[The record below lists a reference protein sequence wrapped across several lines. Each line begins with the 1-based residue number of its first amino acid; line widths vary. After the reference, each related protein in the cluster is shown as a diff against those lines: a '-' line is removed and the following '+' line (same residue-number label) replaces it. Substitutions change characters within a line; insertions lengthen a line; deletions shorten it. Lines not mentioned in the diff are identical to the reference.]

1 MSVHPWNLAVWQRL
15 TREPERLPHALL
27 LHGMPGVGKYTL
39 ARALAQWLL
48 CLAPTP
54 QGGCGR
60 CQSCAWLLQDA
71 HPDLHLIEPLVDPDE
86 AEKGRRGGAVIKIGQ
101 LREVIEALSLSAH
114 QGGWRV
120 AIIRPAEAMNAAAAN
135 ALLKTLEEP
144 PPGVLLI
151 LVSHHPRRL
160 LPTVR
165 SRCRAVAIPRPSQPQ
180 ALDWLAAQG
189 VAGAEAEAA
198 LREAG
203 GAPLLALEFADPE
216 RSARRED
223 LLQALAEPARQDW
236 CALAQALQGAVAE
249 TWGWLTRWV
258 SDLIACRSGA
268 PIRYFPQHTPRLQS
282 LAARADPV
290 RLWALYQTLLMAGR
304 HLQHPLNP
312 QLLLESWLL
321 RYARMEDRA

>member
-1 MSVHPWNLAVWQRL
+1 MNVHPWNLTVWQRL
-15 TREPERLPHALL
+15 TYERERLPPALL
-27 LHGMPGVGKYTL
+27 LHGMPGVGKYAL

-60 CQSCAWLLQDA
+60 CQACAWFAQDA
-71 HPDLHLIEPLVDPDE
+71 HPDLHLIEPQADGE
-86 AEKGRRGGAVIKIGQ
+86 AEKDRRGGAVIKIGQ
-101 LREVIEALSLSAH
+101 LREAIEALSLSAH

-120 AIIRPAEAMNAAAAN
+120 VIIRPAEAMNVAAAN

-160 LPTVR
+160 LSTVR
-165 SRCRAVAIPRPSQPQ
+165 SRCRAVAIPRPAWHQ
-180 ALDWLAAQG
+180 ALDWLTAQG
-189 VAGAEAEAA
+189 VREAEAA

-203 GAPLLALEFADPE
+203 GAPLLALEFAETE
-216 RSARRED
+216 RCLRREG
-223 LLQALAEPARQDW
+223 LLLALAEPAQQDW
-236 CALAQALQGAVAE
+236 CALAEALQGAVAE

-268 PIRYFPQHTPRLQS
+268 PIRYFPQHASRLQT
-282 LAARADPV
+282 LALRANPLH
-290 RLWALYQTLLMAGR
+290 LWALYETLLAAGR

-321 RYARMEDRA
+321 RYAQIEDRT